1 MPFAIKSV
9 RSSCGDDSN
18 TNWYKVE
25 VVIAASIDTYEPY
38 AKSTI
43 GQSRK
48 WTIWLMKVNSIILVR
63 NKEASSKG
71 TNLKILEG

>member
-48 WTIWLMKVNSIILVR
+48 WTIWLINVSSIILVR